1 MNRTFL
7 DSNIIIYANDR
18 RDRAK
23 QERALAVVKELLTT
37 RTGVVST
44 QVLQEYAAVAL
55 TKLHQSPEVVQRQ
68 LRLLESFTVVPVSTS
83 MIRRAVEIFT
93 LFQTS
98 YWDAAI
104 IAAAES
110 AGCDTLC
117 TEDLNPGQF
126 YSGVRIVNPF
136 AA

>member
-1 MNRTFL
+1 MKRTFL
-7 DSNIIIYANDR
+7 DSHIIVYANDR
-18 RDRAK
+18 RDPAK
-23 QERALAVVKELLTT
+23 QARALVVVKDLFA
-37 RTGVVST
+37 RRCGVVST

-55 TKLHQSPEVVQRQ
+55 TKLHQAPDVVQRQ
-68 LRLLESFTVVPVSTS
+68 LRLLESFTVVPVSAS
-83 MIRRAVEIFT
+83 IIRRTIEIYA
-93 LFQTS
+93 LFPTS

-110 AGCDTLC
+110 AGCDTIC

-126 YSGVRIVNPF
+126 YSGVRVVNPF